1 MNTEFIHSNEA
12 LIAFCERVKNL
23 EWLGLDTEFV
33 RRRTYFA
40 KLALIQ
46 ISAMV
51 EGEEAIACVDPLANL
66 DLKPLRD
73 LLNNTNTLFLLHSAT
88 QDLEVL
94 HQAGV
99 GLPTRLFDTQV
110 AAALLGYGDQISY
123 AELVAQIAGVVLTKA
138 QTQTDWSKRP
148 LTAAQFDYAADD
160 VRYLH
165 NIYQKLNQQ
174 LTELKREQWLHEEI
188 GRLLHIDNYEP
199 NARNAWK
206 RLGKGQR
213 LNTPAQHRLKALSI
227 LREQTAMRK
236 NLPRKWVVDDD
247 TLIAIAESN
256 ATSAKDIARINPKV
270 NGYLLR
276 EMAELNQIELENDT
290 KPVWSPASAF
300 TPEQKKLLKKLMQQ
314 CHEKAD
320 ELNIS
325 SSLMASRSAVEALFR
340 GQADGRLT
348 VGWRKEV
355 IGDAL
360 LTTIAESARQP
371 P

>member
-1 MNTEFIHSNEA
+1 MPNTEFIHSNEA

-66 DLKPLRD
+66 DLQPLVD
-73 LLNNTNTLFLLHSAT
+73 LLNNPNTVFLLHSAT

-94 HQAGV
+94 HQAGIR
-99 GLPTRLFDTQV
+99 LPERLFDTQV

-123 AELVAQIAGVVLTKA
+123 AELVMQIADVALAKG

-148 LTAAQFDYAADD
+148 LTAAQLDYAADD

-165 NIYQKLNQQ
+165 SIYQTLNQQ
-174 LTELKREQWLHEEI
+174 LAELNREQWLHEEM
-188 GRLLHIDNYEP
+188 GRLLTADHYEP
-199 NARNAWK
+199 NAQNAWK

-213 LNTPAQHRLKALSI
+213 LDTPAQHRLKALSI
-227 LREQTAMRK
+227 LREQTAIHK

-247 TLIAIAESN
+247 VLIEIAERN
-256 ATSAKDIARINPKV
+256 AISVQDIARINPKM
-270 NGYLLR
+270 NGDLMR
-276 EMAELNQIELENDT
+276 EMAELNQLNLEHDL
-290 KPVWSPASAF
+290 KPVWSRASAF
-300 TPEQKKLLKKLMQQ
+300 TPDQKILLKKLMQQ
-314 CHEKAD
+314 CHAKAD

-325 SSLMASRSAVEALFR
+325 SSLMASRSTVEALLR
-340 GQADGRLT
+340 GQTDGRLT
-348 VGWRKEV
+348 VGWRKGA

-360 LTTIAESARQP
+360 LTTMADNNG
-371 P
+371 